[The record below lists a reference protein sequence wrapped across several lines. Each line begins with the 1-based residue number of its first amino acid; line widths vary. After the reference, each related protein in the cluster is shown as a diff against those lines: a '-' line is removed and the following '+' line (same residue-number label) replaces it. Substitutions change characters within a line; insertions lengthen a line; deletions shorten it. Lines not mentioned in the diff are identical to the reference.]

1 VEQPAG
7 QPAWNSLGVQSFA
20 CARVGDA
27 LDGDREHQLL
37 LANTGSHL
45 PARRWNDFT
54 RLHSVA
60 NTNGGRTIG
69 KLTVHRESMRRVLTE
84 NPESLKSIL
93 NELQEALQPVN
104 TAAQGQFEMLLGGL
118 AQES

>member
-1 VEQPAG
+1 
-7 QPAWNSLGVQSFA
+7 
-20 CARVGDA
+20 
-27 LDGDREHQLL
+27 
-37 LANTGSHL
+37 
-45 PARRWNDFT
+45 
-54 RLHSVA
+54 
-60 NTNGGRTIG
+60 
-69 KLTVHRESMRRVLTE
+69 MRRVLTE